1 MICHRSKYLR
11 ILYIIWQGQ
20 EKKKVYRSKLTGQV
34 GKNSHK
40 GTKTQTMNGSR
51 SRVQGSTFRVKD
63 KEGPTSSFKI
73 LISQI
78 IANLTPNFGLVLTKL
93 TLLL

>member
-34 GKNSHK
+34 GKNSHSK
-40 GTKTQTMNGSR
+40 FN
-51 SRVQGSTFRVKD
+51 
-63 KEGPTSSFKI
+63 
-73 LISQI
+73 LISEKFLFFPKK
-78 IANLTPNFGLVLTKL
+78 AGLSD
-93 TLLL
+93 